1 MSQKFKHIIETHKD
15 KIFKACLRFTGNS
28 EEAKDLV
35 QEVCIHL
42 WQGLEKFR
50 KVSNISTW
58 IYRVTVNTCLMYKRK
73 KKVPTVDLSSIQE
86 PKAGEE
92 STTDKSAEDVKL
104 LQQLIAELPEKE
116 RIIIILY
123 LENLSYEEIA
133 EVTGIST
140 NYIGV
145 KINRIKKL
153 LTKKMKSHG
162 KVRSDMA

>member
-1 MSQKFKHIIETHKD
+1 MKKEIRHIIETHQA
-15 KIFKACLRFTGNS
+15 KIFKTCLGFTGNP

-50 KVSNISTW
+50 QDANISTW

-73 KKVPTVDLSSIQE
+73 RKIDTVTLSTIKEMPTKK
-86 PKAGEE
+86 EE
-92 STTDKSAEDVKL
+92 ASAVEEEVKL
-104 LQQLIAELPEKE
+104 LKQFIVALPEKE

-123 LENLSYEEIA
+123 LENLSYDEIA
-133 EVTGIST
+133 EVIGISS

-153 LTKKMKSHG
+153 LTKKFKEE
-162 KVRSDMA
+162 KKNRR

>member
-1 MSQKFKHIIETHKD
+1 MKPEIRHIIETHQE
-15 KIFKACLRFTGNS
+15 KIFKTCLGFTGNS

-50 KVSNISTW
+50 KEANISTW
-58 IYRVTVNTCLMYKRK
+58 IYRVTVNTCLMYQRKRK
-73 KKVPTVDLSSIQE
+73 IDTVALTTIKEMPTKKQEASTVD
-86 PKAGEE
+86 EE
-92 STTDKSAEDVKL
+92 VKL
-104 LQQLIAELPEKE
+104 LQQFIVALPEKE

-123 LENLSYEEIA
+123 LENLSYDEIA
-133 EVTGIST
+133 EVTGISS

-153 LTKKMKSHG
+153 LTKKFKAYG
-162 KVRSDMA
+162 KARNDMA

>member
-1 MSQKFKHIIETHKD
+1 MSQNIKHIIETHQD
-15 KIFKACLRFTGNS
+15 KIFKTCLGFTGNT

-50 KVSNISTW
+50 KEANISTW

-73 KKVPTVDLSSIQE
+73 KKVRTVALSSIQE
-86 PKAGEE
+86 PKTGEE
-92 STTDKSAEDVKL
+92 NPTDKSADDVKL
-104 LQQLIAELPEKE
+104 LQKLIAELPEKD

-153 LTKKMKSHG
+153 LTKKMKEHG
-162 KVRSDMA
+162 TVRKDMA

>member
-1 MSQKFKHIIETHKD
+1 MSQNIKHIIETHQA
-15 KIFKACLRFTGNS
+15 KIFKTCLGFTGNA

-50 KVSNISTW
+50 QDANISTW

-73 KKVPTVDLSSIQE
+73 RKVETVALSTIKEMPTKK
-86 PKAGEE
+86 EE
-92 STTDKSAEDVKL
+92 ASMVEEEVKL
-104 LQQLIAELPEKE
+104 LQQFIVALPEKE

-133 EVTGIST
+133 AVTGIST

-145 KINRIKKL
+145 KINRTKKI
-153 LTKKMKSHG
+153 LTKKFKEYG
-162 KVRSDMA
+162 K

>member
-1 MSQKFKHIIETHKD
+1 MSQNIKHIIETHKD
-15 KIFKACLRFTGNS
+15 KIFKTCLGFTGNS

-50 KVSNISTW
+50 KESTISTW

-73 KKVPTVDLSSIQE
+73 KKVDTVALSAIKELPTKEPVDITKDNE
-86 PKAGEE
+86 
-92 STTDKSAEDVKL
+92 VKL
-104 LQQLIAELPEKE
+104 LQRFISELPEKE

-123 LENLSYEEIA
+123 LENLSYEAIA
-133 EVTGIST
+133 EVTGIAT

-153 LTKKMKSHG
+153 LTKKFKEHG
-162 KVRSDMA
+162 KA

>member
-1 MSQKFKHIIETHKD
+1 MSQNIKHIIEVHQD
-15 KIFKACLRFTGNS
+15 KIYKTCLGFTGNS
-28 EEAKDLV
+28 EEAKDLL
-35 QEVCIHL
+35 QEVCINL
-42 WQGLEKFR
+42 WLGLEKFR
-50 KVSNISTW
+50 QDANISTW

-73 KKVPTVDLSSIQE
+73 NKIDIVALSAIKELPTKVPN
-86 PKAGEE
+86 P
-92 STTDKSAEDVKL
+92 STDDTKVKL
-104 LQQLIAELPEKE
+104 LQQFITELPEKE

-153 LTKKMKSHG
+153 LTAKFKDYG
-162 KVRSDMA
+162 KIRNDMA

>member
-1 MSQKFKHIIETHKD
+1 MSQNIKHIIKTHQD
-15 KIFKACLRFTGNS
+15 KIFKTCLGFTGNP

-50 KVSNISTW
+50 QDANISTW

-73 KKVPTVDLSSIQE
+73 KKIDTVGLSSIHE
-86 PKAGEE
+86 LKAGADN
-92 STTDKSAEDVKL
+92 TIDKSVQDLKL

-133 EVTGIST
+133 DVTGITT

-153 LTKKMKSHG
+153 LTKKMKEHG
-162 KVRSDMA
+162 KVRNDMA

>member
-1 MSQKFKHIIETHKD
+1 MSQNIKHIIEVHQD
-15 KIFKACLRFTGNS
+15 KIYKTCLGFTGNS
-28 EEAKDLV
+28 EEAKDLL
-35 QEVCIHL
+35 QEVCINL
-42 WQGLEKFR
+42 WLGLEKFR
-50 KVSNISTW
+50 KDATMSTW

-73 KKVPTVDLSSIQE
+73 KKVDTVALSAIQELPISVSDNATVDKE
-86 PKAGEE
+86 
-92 STTDKSAEDVKL
+92 VKL
-104 LQQLIAELPEKE
+104 LQQFISALPEKE

-153 LTKKMKSHG
+153 LTKKFNNFK
-162 KVRSDMA
+162 KTT

>member
-1 MSQKFKHIIETHKD
+1 MSQNIKHIIETHKD
-15 KIFKACLRFTGNS
+15 KIFKTCLGFTGNS

-50 KVSNISTW
+50 KESTISTW

-73 KKVPTVDLSSIQE
+73 KKVPMVALSSIQE
-86 PKAGEE
+86 PKAGVE
-92 STTDKSAEDVKL
+92 SATDKSAEEVKL

-153 LTKKMKSHG
+153 LTKKMKLHG
-162 KVRSDMA
+162 KVRNDMA

>member
-1 MSQKFKHIIETHKD
+1 MQKEIQHIIKTHQD
-15 KIFKACLRFTGNS
+15 KIFKTCLGFTGNA

-50 KVSNISTW
+50 QDANISTW

-73 KKVPTVDLSSIQE
+73 RKVTTIDLSSIQE
-86 PKAGEE
+86 PKANDENNV
-92 STTDKSAEDVKL
+92 DKSAKDLKL
-104 LQQLIAELPEKE
+104 LQQFIAELPEKE

-123 LENLSYEEIA
+123 LENLSYDEIA

-153 LTKKMKSHG
+153 LTKKFK
-162 KVRSDMA
+162 KIA